1 MNWGACLSAAAILD
15 CSNCAVELLAHTPF
29 QIAGPPGCG
38 KTQFSL
44 MLSIVAV
51 LSPSL
56 GGLGRQ
62 VVYIDTEAA
71 FTAER

>member
-1 MNWGACLSAAAILD
+1 MLYA
-15 CSNCAVELLAHTPF
+15 ELLANGTF

-44 MLSIVAV
+44 MLSIVAA
-51 LSPSL
+51 LPPSL